1 MKYLKILAILC
12 VMLTFFPSMM
22 RGQGVKQVTIE
33 SIVLDNNGIPVAG
46 AAVYGNEGRIVKYT
60 DQSGKFS
67 ITVLPTSSVLVAA
80 KGFQSK
86 TLPVGSDFKSI
97 VLNPDLGERKV
108 NIAFKQV
115 DSKDL
120 PGTINA
126 VNPSEYL
133 PFNFDRDVV
142 SGLAGQIGGLTGRDN
157 IWGMS
162 GALIMI
168 DGIARN
174 YNDIEMDEI
183 EQVTYLKGVNAV
195 VLYGSS
201 AAKGVVLITTKRG
214 EANNRKINV
223 RVNTGLAT
231 PKSLPGYL
239 GSADYMTYYNQAR
252 VNDGFPETYSAATI
266 DNYRNGNPYRYP
278 SVDYF
283 SSDYIKKYQSNT
295 DVVTE
300 FTGGNENT
308 KFYSNMGWSTNSSL
322 LKVGQGDN
330 EKNSRFNIRANVDI
344 RISKNITSTIDGS
357 LIVGSNK
364 TGLIYPTPIPNPLP
378 NNWGPSNYFAQ
389 AAIILPWQYTPLL
402 PTDLISRSSSS
413 SATLLLA
420 KNSKYII
427 NGNSILGG
435 TQQYQTN
442 PFADL
447 LSNSYNT
454 NIRRTFQVSD
464 GVNFDL
470 NNTIKGLSFQS
481 KIFLD
486 FVTSYDQS
494 INNTYS
500 TYAPVWSAT
509 TDSITGL
516 TKYGT
521 DARTGTQNVG
531 ATTNA
536 SNIGTQLQFNYVRT
550 FNEVHNFAAV
560 LLGNYYGIN
569 QNGVYQT
576 QRNSNLG
583 LQLAYNYM
591 HKYWFDFSGAYVSST
606 KLPGKTRT
614 AFSPTASIGWL
625 VSEGILKGISAVDHL
640 KLSASAGI
648 VNEDLEL
655 SDYFLY
661 APTYYSN
668 SQSYGWYENTYNT
681 RGTASR
687 YGASP
692 DLGFAQRKEISIDLE
707 GSFFKRLITVDAS
720 LFTNKIDNLPVQRFN
735 LYPSYFSDFVPYTNY
750 NSNAYKGVDVILNL
764 QKKAGA
770 FEYNFGITASYITSK
785 AVVRDELYGADTYRN
800 RAGKPADA
808 IFGLV
813 STGFFTDI
821 ADVANS
827 NPQAFGPVK
836 PGDLKYQDQ
845 NGDNIINQQDEKMIG
860 RYNAPFNYAL
870 NFFVAF
876 KNIKLF
882 VQGIGNSGGSAV
894 KNSSYYWIDG
904 DVKYS
909 SEVLNSWTPATAA
922 TATYPRLSSITNTN
936 NNQTNSFW
944 LYSTDA
950 LRLSKIQLTYDLP
963 RSILGNSFIRE
974 FGVYINCSNLYTI
987 SKNRKALDLT
997 FGNAPQMSY
1006 YNIGLSAK
1014 F

>member
-12 VMLTFFPSMM
+12 VMLTFLPITM

-33 SIVLDNNGIPVAG
+33 SIVLDNNGNPVAD

-67 ITVLPTSSVLVAA
+67 INVQVTSSILVTA

-86 TLPVGSDFKSI
+86 TLQVGSGFKSI
-97 VLNPDLGERKV
+97 VLDPETGDRMV

-115 DSKDL
+115 NSKDL
-120 PGTINA
+120 PGAINV
-126 VNPSEYL
+126 VNPVDYL
-133 PFNFDRDVV
+133 PINWDGDVV
-142 SGLAGQIGGLTGRDN
+142 SGLTGQIGGIFGSNN

-162 GALIMI
+162 GALVMI
-168 DGIARN
+168 DGIARS
-174 YNDIEMDEI
+174 YNDIEMGEI
-183 EQVTYLKGVNAV
+183 AQVSYLKGVNAV
-195 VLYGSS
+195 VLYGST

-214 EANNRKINV
+214 EANNRKIDV
-223 RVNTGLAT
+223 RVNTGIST
-231 PKSLPGYL
+231 PKILPSYL
-239 GSADYMTYYNQAR
+239 GSADYMTSYNQAR
-252 VNDGFPETYSAATI
+252 VNDGFPETYTAATI

-278 SVDYF
+278 SVDYY

-300 FTGGNENT
+300 FTGGNENA
-308 KFYSNMGWSTNSSL
+308 KFYSNMGWSTNTSL
-322 LKVGQGDN
+322 LKVGQGNN
-330 EKNSRFNIRANVDI
+330 EQNSRFNIRANVDI
-344 RISKNITSTIDGS
+344 RINKNITSTIDGS

-364 TGLIYPTPIPNPLP
+364 TGLGSY
-378 NNWGPSNYFAQ
+378 WSQ
-389 AAIILPWQYTPLL
+389 ATSILPWQYAPLL
-402 PTDLISRSSSS
+402 PMDLISRSSA
-413 SATLLLA
+413 SAAALLLA
-420 KNSKYII
+420 RNSKYII
-427 NGNSILGG
+427 DGNSILGG

-447 LSNSYNT
+447 LSNSYNE

-464 GVNFDL
+464 GVNVDL
-470 NNTIKGLSFQS
+470 NNTVKGLTFQS

-486 FVTSYDQS
+486 FVTSYNQS

-500 TYAPVWSAT
+500 TYAPVWSAVE
-509 TDSITGL
+509 DSITGF

-531 ATTNA
+531 STTNA

-550 FNEVHNFAAV
+550 FNEVHNFAAI
-560 LLGNYYGIN
+560 LLGNYYGLV

-576 QRNSNLG
+576 QTNSNLG
-583 LQLAYNYM
+583 LQLSYNYM
-591 HKYWFDFSGAYVSST
+591 HKYWFDFSGAYVSSK
-606 KLPGKTRT
+606 KLPDQTRT

-625 VSEGILKGISAVDHL
+625 ISDEGFLKGSSSVDRL

-655 SDYFLY
+655 SNYFLY
-661 APTYYSN
+661 DATYSSN
-668 SQSYGWYENTYNT
+668 GQYYGWYEGTYSNQ
-681 RGTASR
+681 GTASR
-687 YGASP
+687 YGSSP
-692 DLGFAQRKEISIDLE
+692 DLGFAQRKEISIDIE
-707 GSFFKRLITVDAS
+707 GSFFKRMITVNAS

-750 NSNAYKGVDVILNL
+750 NSDGRTGVDMIINL

-770 FEYNFGITASYITSK
+770 FEYNLGIAASYITSK
-785 AVVRDELYGADTYRN
+785 ALVRDELYGADTYRN
-800 RAGKPADA
+800 RVGQPTDA

-813 STGFFTDI
+813 SNGFFTD
-821 ADVANS
+821 ATDVANS

-845 NGDNIINQQDEKMIG
+845 NGDKIINQQDEVMIG

-870 NFFVAF
+870 NFSVAY
-876 KNIKLF
+876 KSIKLF
-882 VQGIGNSGGSAV
+882 VQGLGTSGGNYIKSG
-894 KNSSYYWIDG
+894 SYYWIDG
-904 DVKYS
+904 DVKYTTA
-909 SEVLNSWTPATAA
+909 VLNSWTQATAA

-936 NNQTNSFW
+936 NNQSNSFW

-963 RSILGNSFIRE
+963 RSILGNMFIRD
-974 FGVYINCSNLYTI
+974 FGIYINCSNVYTF
-987 SKNRKALDLT
+987 SKNRKVLDLT
-997 FGNAPQMSY
+997 VGGTPQMSY
-1006 YNIGLSAK
+1006 YNIGLTAK